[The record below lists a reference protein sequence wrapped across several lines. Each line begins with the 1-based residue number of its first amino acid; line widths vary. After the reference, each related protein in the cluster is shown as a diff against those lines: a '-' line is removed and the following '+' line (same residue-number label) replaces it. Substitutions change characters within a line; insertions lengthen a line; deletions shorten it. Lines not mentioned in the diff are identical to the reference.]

1 MTTYD
6 AGEENQGFDDFQPA
20 TDVQDLQGAS
30 TDAQHVQDTQPA
42 ADVQAPQP
50 AVNVQAQAPQPPADV
65 HAPQQPADVQ
75 APQPAAN
82 VQAQAPQPPADV
94 QAPKPAAVGQA
105 PQGGSA
111 DVQHVQAPKP
121 AAQVQAPLTPT
132 GMPAPGQGDV
142 QQNQVRQGVT
152 PVSSI
157 PPSTFRP
164 ISPAAIPSTS
174 SAFRVMAP
182 VGTSAITGPML
193 QAALTM
199 AAPQLPS
206 MATMTTTHVVNPLDA
221 DTTVQVKLVNFCS
234 CMSKMS

>member
-1 MTTYD
+1 VTTYD

-193 QAALTM
+193 QAALIM
-199 AAPQLPS
+199 VAPQLPS

-221 DTTVQVKLVNFCS
+221 DTTVQVKLVNFCT
-234 CMSKMS
+234 CM

>member
-30 TDAQHVQDTQPA
+30 TDAQHVPATQPA
-42 ADVQAPQP
+42 
-50 AVNVQAQAPQPPADV
+50 
-65 HAPQQPADVQ
+65 ADVQ

-164 ISPAAIPSTS
+164 ISPPAAIPSTS

-193 QAALTM
+193 QAALIM
-199 AAPQLPS
+199 VAPQLPS

-221 DTTVQVKLVNFCS
+221 DTTVQVKLVNFCT

>member
-30 TDAQHVQDTQPA
+30 TDAQDVQATKPA
-42 ADVQAPQP
+42 ADVNATQQAANVQAQAPQP
-50 AVNVQAQAPQPPADV
+50 AANVQAQAPQPPAD
-65 HAPQQPADVQ
+65 
-75 APQPAAN
+75 

-164 ISPAAIPSTS
+164 ISPPAAIPSTS

-193 QAALTM
+193 QAALIM
-199 AAPQLPS
+199 VAPQLPS

-221 DTTVQVKLVNFCS
+221 DTTVQVKLVNFCT
-234 CMSKMS
+234 CM

>member
-30 TDAQHVQDTQPA
+30 TDAQDVQATKPA
-42 ADVQAPQP
+42 ADVNATQQA
-50 AVNVQAQAPQPPADV
+50 ANVQA
-65 HAPQQPADVQ
+65 Q

-193 QAALTM
+193 QAALIM

-221 DTTVQVKLVNFCS
+221 DTTVQVKLVNFCT

>member
-1 MTTYD
+1 VTTYD

-30 TDAQHVQDTQPA
+30 TDAQDVQATKPA
-42 ADVQAPQP
+42 ADVNATQQA
-50 AVNVQAQAPQPPADV
+50 ANVQA
-65 HAPQQPADVQ
+65 Q

-82 VQAQAPQPPADV
+82 VQA

-164 ISPAAIPSTS
+164 ISPPAAIPSTS
-174 SAFRVMAP
+174 SAFRVLAP

-193 QAALTM
+193 QAALIM
-199 AAPQLPS
+199 VAPQLPS

-221 DTTVQVKLVNFCS
+221 DTTVQVKLVNFCT
-234 CMSKMS
+234 CM

>member
-30 TDAQHVQDTQPA
+30 TDAQDVQATKPA
-42 ADVQAPQP
+42 ADVNATQQA
-50 AVNVQAQAPQPPADV
+50 ANVQA
-65 HAPQQPADVQ
+65 Q

-193 QAALTM
+193 QAALIM

-221 DTTVQVKLVNFCS
+221 DTTVQVKLVNFCT
-234 CMSKMS
+234 CM

>member
-1 MTTYD
+1 VTTYD

-30 TDAQHVQDTQPA
+30 TDAQDVQATKPA
-42 ADVQAPQP
+42 ADVNATQQA
-50 AVNVQAQAPQPPADV
+50 ANVQAQAPQPAANV
-65 HAPQQPADVQ
+65 QAQAPQPPADVQ

-164 ISPAAIPSTS
+164 ISPPAAIPSTS
-174 SAFRVMAP
+174 SAFRVLAP

-193 QAALTM
+193 QAALIM
-199 AAPQLPS
+199 VAPQLPS

-221 DTTVQVKLVNFCS
+221 DTTVQVKLVNFCT
-234 CMSKMS
+234 CM

>member
-30 TDAQHVQDTQPA
+30 TDAQDVQATKPA
-42 ADVQAPQP
+42 ADVNATQQA
-50 AVNVQAQAPQPPADV
+50 ANVQA
-65 HAPQQPADVQ
+65 Q

-193 QAALTM
+193 QAALIM
-199 AAPQLPS
+199 VAPQLPS

-221 DTTVQVKLVNFCS
+221 DTTVQVKLVNFCT

>member
-30 TDAQHVQDTQPA
+30 TDAQDVQATKPA
-42 ADVQAPQP
+42 ADVNATQQA
-50 AVNVQAQAPQPPADV
+50 ANVQA
-65 HAPQQPADVQ
+65 Q

-164 ISPAAIPSTS
+164 ISPPAAIPSTS

-193 QAALTM
+193 QAALIM
-199 AAPQLPS
+199 VAPQLPS

-221 DTTVQVKLVNFCS
+221 DTTVQVKLVNFCT
-234 CMSKMS
+234 CM

>member
-30 TDAQHVQDTQPA
+30 TDAQDVQATKPA
-42 ADVQAPQP
+42 ADVNATQQA
-50 AVNVQAQAPQPPADV
+50 ANVQA
-65 HAPQQPADVQ
+65 Q

-193 QAALTM
+193 QAALIM

>member
-30 TDAQHVQDTQPA
+30 TDAQDVQATKPA
-42 ADVQAPQP
+42 ADVNATQQA
-50 AVNVQAQAPQPPADV
+50 ANVQA
-65 HAPQQPADVQ
+65 Q

-164 ISPAAIPSTS
+164 ISPPAAIPSTS
-174 SAFRVMAP
+174 SAFRVLAP

-193 QAALTM
+193 QAALIM
-199 AAPQLPS
+199 VAPQLPS

-221 DTTVQVKLVNFCS
+221 DTTVQVKLVNFCT
-234 CMSKMS
+234 CM

>member
-30 TDAQHVQDTQPA
+30 TDAQDVQATKPA
-42 ADVQAPQP
+42 ADVNATQQA
-50 AVNVQAQAPQPPADV
+50 ANVQA
-65 HAPQQPADVQ
+65 Q

-193 QAALTM
+193 QAALIM
-199 AAPQLPS
+199 VAPQLPS

-221 DTTVQVKLVNFCS
+221 DTTVQVKLVNFCT
-234 CMSKMS
+234 CM

>member
-1 MTTYD
+1 VTTYD

-42 ADVQAPQP
+42 
-50 AVNVQAQAPQPPADV
+50 
-65 HAPQQPADVQ
+65 ADVQ

-193 QAALTM
+193 QAALIM

-221 DTTVQVKLVNFCS
+221 DTTVQVKLVNFCT
-234 CMSKMS
+234 CM

>member
-1 MTTYD
+1 VTTYD

-30 TDAQHVQDTQPA
+30 TDAQDVQATKPA
-42 ADVQAPQP
+42 ADVNATQQAANVQAQAPQP
-50 AVNVQAQAPQPPADV
+50 AANVQAQAPQPPAD
-65 HAPQQPADVQ
+65 
-75 APQPAAN
+75 

-193 QAALTM
+193 QAALIM

-221 DTTVQVKLVNFCS
+221 DTTVQVKLVNFCT

>member
-30 TDAQHVQDTQPA
+30 TDAQHVQAT
-42 ADVQAPQP
+42 
-50 AVNVQAQAPQPPADV
+50 PPA
-65 HAPQQPADVQ
+65 ADVQ

-157 PPSTFRP
+157 PPSTFSP

-193 QAALTM
+193 QAALIM

-221 DTTVQVKLVNFCS
+221 DTTVQVKLVNFCT

>member
-30 TDAQHVQDTQPA
+30 TDAQDVQATKPA
-42 ADVQAPQP
+42 ADVNATQQA
-50 AVNVQAQAPQPPADV
+50 ANVQA
-65 HAPQQPADVQ
+65 Q

-164 ISPAAIPSTS
+164 ISPPAAIPSTS
-174 SAFRVMAP
+174 SAFRVIAP

-193 QAALTM
+193 QAALIM
-199 AAPQLPS
+199 VAPQLPS

-221 DTTVQVKLVNFCS
+221 DTTVQVKLVNFCT
-234 CMSKMS
+234 CM

>member
-30 TDAQHVQDTQPA
+30 TDAQDVQATKPA
-42 ADVQAPQP
+42 ADVNATQQA
-50 AVNVQAQAPQPPADV
+50 ANVQA
-65 HAPQQPADVQ
+65 Q

-82 VQAQAPQPPADV
+82 VQA

-164 ISPAAIPSTS
+164 ISPPAAIPSTS
-174 SAFRVMAP
+174 SAFRVLAP

-193 QAALTM
+193 QAALIM
-199 AAPQLPS
+199 VAPQLPS

-221 DTTVQVKLVNFCS
+221 DTTVQVKLVNFCT
-234 CMSKMS
+234 CM